1 MSSLLYKKVG
11 RRYVEI
17 GEYDNE
23 RFDYYPIGATLVVKK
38 KGSTM
43 RRFNVDPNY
52 AAMIAAGTFAEDAI
66 SHTIMEASKLRIPEK
81 ERPLTEGQL
90 KAWKKLAKEF
100 GKESYPLEYA
110 SYREAA
116 EAGVKALQE
125 EADKMLTNPAVRK
138 AYDHFIMVW
147 KLTKENEK

>member
-1 MSSLLYKKVG
+1 MSTLIYKKVG

-23 RFDYYPIGATLVVKK
+23 RHDYFPVGTTLTVKK
-38 KGSTM
+38 KGSTLH
-43 RRFNVDPNY
+43 RYNIDP
-52 AAMIAAGTFAEDAI
+52 ALAPMIAAGYYAEDEI
-66 SHTIMEASKLRIPEK
+66 SKTIMEASKLRVPEK

-100 GKESYPLEYA
+100 GQESYPLEYA

-116 EAGVKALQE
+116 EAGVNAMRE
-125 EADKMLTNPAVRK
+125 EAEKMLTNPAVKK
-138 AYDHFIMVW
+138 AYEHFMLVW
-147 KLTKENEK
+147 KMTKENQK